1 MNMKSTHVM
10 RKHWRAVALLSLPVL
25 LGASARA
32 QQAPA
37 ASAASG
43 SENAVKLERFV
54 VTGSNIPSTE
64 TTAEARTFPVA
75 TIDRRM
81 IEQSGLFNTTELL
94 QKMTLSNGGSVPF
107 TNNATGFTP
116 GGTSVSLRGFGPDYT
131 LVLVNGRR
139 MAPYPV
145 GQSGTSAFIDLN
157 SIPIQAIERVEVLKD
172 GASAVYGA
180 DAVAGVVNILLRRG
194 YDGAVFNASY
204 GNTTNKDSSETTAS
218 MIWGASTEKGS
229 VMVGAHFQNRE
240 PIFNRDR
247 SYSAIA
253 PFVSSNSSPPN
264 IQLTRA
270 AVLEALGLP
279 AGSAISINGAAD
291 TTTTTFFGTTGPN
304 VPNTVTPA
312 AGNRNSTNN
321 GLLPASAYTFS
332 SGRLSTFNFNEFSGS
347 FPESTRRGV
356 FASWDRRLAD
366 NVTAYGDAFFQQLH
380 QIDELAPYATGNF
393 ATPGQTTIV
402 IPARTPTPFLT
413 AAESAAGLGR
423 TAPAGAFKPFNPF
436 NQDISGSS
444 RIRLAEFGNRVYHNR
459 NTAFAVT
466 GGVRFENILEK
477 WNLDANLRY
486 SEIQNNVNA
495 RLISTSRFL
504 RALNANDPIFNP
516 ASPSYIGTTQPYNP
530 FGYFRNVIPSNS
542 IPVAFATH
550 FQRDENRSLL
560 WDAGVTLNTA
570 SLMELPAGD
579 VGFAIGAEM
588 YREAT
593 MQAPDST
600 LQSGDILGA
609 PPSSPIQRQ
618 RKIAAGFAEIEIPL
632 FSEKKNMDY
641 VHRLSLNLAGRFEK
655 FLTSDRDTFVPKA
668 GLRWEPLTDGS
679 LVVRG
684 SFGEGFKEPSLY
696 ALFSPPVAALTP
708 ITDPVTGL
716 FEPEQSITTAGN
728 SALEAEDSKSYNI
741 GLVWSPK
748 GRILGVP
755 LNGFTFSTDFWRI
768 EGNGQVSTNHQD
780 VVNRATGATPGGLQA
795 GEAVLRDFAGNIT
808 LVRGVFKNLGETIA
822 DGADFSTSYTFN
834 TANWGRFEA
843 GASLT
848 WLRSYQNAAVAGVP
862 LVELVDGEVPGAAAD
877 DAYLRYK
884 GQGFVNWTWK
894 GLNARVTA
902 NYTHGFDDLDANG
915 NAFRVA
921 STTIWDLQLSYT
933 LFPSK
938 SAGER
943 TWFTDMKVTGGA
955 RNLLDKD
962 PPFASGF
969 GGNGNGYPGFIYT
982 DENRFIYL
990 GLEKQL

>member
-1 MNMKSTHVM
+1 MNTKNQTRH
-10 RKHWRAVALLSLPVL
+10 AL
-25 LGASARA
+25 LGAAAGLLLATGLSAQTA
-32 QQAPA
+32 TPPA
-37 ASAASG
+37 
-43 SENAVKLERFV
+43 EEQAVKLEKFV

-131 LVLVNGRR
+131 LILVNGRR

-145 GQSGTSAFIDLN
+145 GQSGTSAFIDIN
-157 SIPIQAIERVEVLKD
+157 SIPLQAIDRVEVLKD

-180 DAVAGVVNILLRRG
+180 DAVAGVVNIILRRG
-194 YDGAVFNASY
+194 FDGAVVNASY
-204 GNTTNKDSSETTAS
+204 GNTTNQDSSETTAS

-229 VMVGAHFQNRE
+229 VMVGVNFQNRE

-264 IQLTRA
+264 FQLTRA
-270 AVLEALGLP
+270 AVEQALGLAP
-279 AGSAISINGAAD
+279 GAAIPGIAAGVN
-291 TTTTTFFGTTGPN
+291 TFFGTTGPN

-312 AGNRNSTNN
+312 AGNQNANNN

-332 SGRLSTFNFNEFSGS
+332 TGRLSTFNFNEFSGS

-356 FASWDRRLAD
+356 FASWDRKLSD
-366 NVTAYGDAFFQQLH
+366 NITAYGDAFFQQLH

-402 IPARTPTPFLT
+402 VPARTPTPFLT
-413 AAESAAGLGR
+413 AAETAAGLGR
-423 TAPAGAFKPFNPF
+423 TAPAGAFNPFNPF

-466 GGVRFENILEK
+466 GGVRFENVMDK
-477 WNLDANLRY
+477 WNVDANLRY
-486 SEIQNNVNA
+486 SEIQNSVNA

-504 RALNANDPIFNP
+504 RALNAADPIFNP
-516 ASPSYIGTTQPYNP
+516 ASPSFIGTTSPYNP
-530 FGYFRNVIPSNS
+530 FGYFRNNIPSNS
-542 IPVAFATH
+542 IPVNYATH
-550 FQRDENRSLL
+550 FLRDENRSLL
-560 WDAGVTLNTA
+560 WDAGFTLNTA

-579 VGFAIGAEM
+579 VGFALGAEM

-600 LQSGDILGA
+600 LQSGDILGQ

-618 RKIAAGFAEIEIPL
+618 RKIAAGFAEIEIPI
-632 FSEKKNMDY
+632 FSDKKSMDY

-668 GLRWEPLTDGS
+668 GLRWEPLTDGT
-679 LVVRG
+679 LVVRA

-708 ITDPVTGL
+708 ITDPISGL

-728 SALEAEDSKSYNI
+728 RALEAEDSKSYNI

-755 LNGFTFSTDFWRI
+755 LDGFTFSTDFWRI

-780 VVNRATGATPGGLQA
+780 VVNRAAGRDPNGVAAPGGLQP

-808 LVRGVFKNLGETIA
+808 LVSGVFKNLGETIA
-822 DGADFSTSYTFN
+822 DGADFSASYTFN
-834 TANWGRFEA
+834 TSSWGRFET

-848 WLRSYQNAAVAGVP
+848 WLRSYQNSAVAGVP

-894 GLNARVTA
+894 GVNARVSA
-902 NYTHGFDDLDANG
+902 NYTHGFDDIDANG
-915 NAFRVA
+915 NPFRVA
-921 STTIWDLQLSYT
+921 STTIWDAQVSYT
-933 LFPSK
+933 FFRSK
-938 SAGER
+938 SAAER
-943 TWFTDMKVTGGA
+943 SVWSDLKVTGGC
-955 RNLLDKD
+955 RNFLDKD
-962 PPFASGF
+962 PPFASGS

-982 DENRFIYL
+982 DENRFVYL
-990 GLEKQL
+990 GIEKQL